1 VAGYGQGLVI
11 TPGTERQLGAYGLFR
26 PSASQQDVLALPTGP
41 LPVKGADPDILWA
54 SFAELCGG
62 GRATADYVL
71 LAGRFPAWVV
81 DGIPSPSAE
90 SAAGPA
96 ADWQRFLDLL
106 DVLHERD
113 ITPFLIAPASHGDP
127 FGAPEG
133 SVTVELA
140 AVLSRIVERLSKL
153 RRVESDEQLPDEQS
167 GGC

>member
-1 VAGYGQGLVI
+1 MAGFDQGLVI

-26 PSASQQDVLALPTGP
+26 PSPSQREVLALPTGS

-62 GRATADYVL
+62 VRTTADYVL

-81 DGIPSPSAE
+81 DCIPAPSAE

-96 ADWQRFLDLL
+96 DWQRFLALL

-113 ITPFLIAPASHGDP
+113 IIPFLIAPDPLGDP

-133 SVTVELA
+133 SVPVDLA
-140 AVLSRIVERLSKL
+140 TVLSRIDERLSAL
-153 RRVESDEQLPDEQS
+153 RRIESDEQLADEQS
-167 GGC
+167 RGC

>member
-1 VAGYGQGLVI
+1 MAGFDQGLVI

-26 PSASQQDVLALPTGP
+26 PSASQRDVLALPTGP

-90 SAAGPA
+90 SAADP
-96 ADWQRFLDLL
+96 ADWQRFMALL

-113 ITPFLIAPASHGDP
+113 ITPFLIAPAPLGHPLD
-127 FGAPEG
+127 APQG
-133 SVTVELA
+133 NAPDELA
-140 AVLSRIVERLSKL
+140 AVLSRIAERLSEL
-153 RRVESDEQLPDEQS
+153 RRIESDEQLADEQS

>member
-1 VAGYGQGLVI
+1 VAGFDQGLVI

-26 PSASQQDVLALPTGP
+26 PSPSQRDVLALPTGP

-96 ADWQRFLDLL
+96 EWQRFLALL

-113 ITPFLIAPASHGDP
+113 ITPFLIAPAPLGGP
-127 FGAPEG
+127 VGAPEG
-133 SVTVELA
+133 SVPVELA
-140 AVLSRIVERLSKL
+140 AVLSRIEERLSAL
-153 RRVESDEQLPDEQS
+153 RRIESDEQLADEQS
-167 GGC
+167 RGC